1 MTHRLLIA
9 LIALIA
15 APLVLLGWGTSSLL
29 RRQRE
34 TAQQQ
39 LHTVLQSRLLEI
51 DQSLSEVLA
60 GHARRISAALDRPG
74 NPISRFEQITRHDPV
89 VRQCFFANAKGVIVY
104 PPKPVAEDPE
114 AIAIYA
120 ALPAIIA
127 SNPGLEIS
135 ELDRP
140 SGDVSTK
147 LQPTRSQPPQSKSG
161 GKSAAKPAATTV
173 RWQVWYMD
181 EGSQLILWLLKSNG
195 DSIGVLL
202 ERARWVSEL
211 IAALPDAKSV
221 AIANPAVTKTSATQA
236 DSISCTSLVDEA
248 GQIVYRWGSDLET
261 ADDPIAVVPLSPP
274 LSSWQLQY
282 NNASPL
288 LPESGSLA
296 TMLSISGLAVM
307 LLALGAYVMT
317 SVQRQMHVARS
328 RVSFA
333 GQVSHELRTPLTN
346 IRLYAEL
353 AESDLENLP
362 EGDTRETIGRRLR
375 VIDSESRRL
384 GRLVSGVLEMV
395 RDERNVR
402 APSRKPTDVDKLIDQ
417 TLAQF
422 APRFDTLGIEVQ
434 RDADAAGPL
443 CVDPDIIE
451 MVLVNLLS
459 NVEKYAA
466 SGKYVRVASS
476 IEGNELVVTVT
487 DRGPGI
493 PRRYHRKIF
502 RPFFRLDDS
511 IHAPS
516 GTGIGLAIAKLAAQR
531 HAGRLTIENVDVG
544 TQFELRVAVDA
555 RRCDRSGT

>member
-9 LIALIA
+9 LIVLIA
-15 APLVLLGWGTSSLL
+15 APLVLLGWGASSLL

-39 LHTVLQSRLLEI
+39 LNTVLQSRLLEI
-51 DQSLSEVLA
+51 DQSLAEVLA
-60 GHARRISAALDRPG
+60 GHARRISEKLDRPG
-74 NPISRFEQITRHDPV
+74 NPIDKFEQITRHDPV
-89 VRQCFFANAKGVIVY
+89 VRQCFFANARGVIVY

-127 SNPGLEIS
+127 SNPDLEIS
-135 ELDRP
+135 EESRSKADTP
-140 SGDVSTK
+140 STK
-147 LQPTRSQPPQSKSG
+147 LQTQVQAAVAKPG
-161 GKSAAKPAATTV
+161 GKSTSKNAATTT

-211 IAALPDAKSV
+211 IAALPDAKLV
-221 AIANPAVTKTSATQA
+221 AMPESHMKTQFSKQS

-248 GQIVYRWGSDLET
+248 GQIVYRWGNDLET
-261 ADDPIAVVPLSPP
+261 TDDPIVAVPLSPP

-282 NNASPL
+282 NNAAPL
-288 LPESGSLA
+288 VVQSSSLA
-296 TMLSISGLAVM
+296 TILSLSGLAVM
-307 LLALGAYVMT
+307 LLALGTYVMT

-362 EGDTRETIGRRLR
+362 DDDTRETILRRLR

-402 APSRKPTDVDKLIDQ
+402 APSRTTTDVDDVIDQ

-422 APRFDTLGIEVQ
+422 SPRFDTLGIEVQ
-434 RDADAAGPL
+434 RDARVAKRL
-443 CVDPDIIE
+443 YVDPDILE

-466 SGKYVRVASS
+466 AGKFVRVASW
-476 IEGNELVVTVT
+476 IEENELVVTVA

-531 HAGRLTIENVDVG
+531 HGGRLLITNVDVG
-544 TQFELRVAVDA
+544 TEFELRVTADQSYS
-555 RRCDRSGT
+555 DHT

>member
-1 MTHRLLIA
+1 MTHRLLFA
-9 LIALIA
+9 LIVLIA
-15 APLVLLGWGTSSLL
+15 APLVLLGWGSSSLL

-39 LHTVLQSRLLEI
+39 LSSVLQSRLLEI
-51 DQSLSEVLA
+51 DQSLAEVLA
-60 GHARRISAALDRPG
+60 GHARRISEKLDRPG
-74 NPISRFEQITRHDPV
+74 NPIRNFEDLTRHDPV

-104 PPKPVAEDPE
+104 PPKPVADDPE

-127 SNPGLEIS
+127 SNPDLETS
-135 ELDRP
+135 ERSRSIDKTSSR
-140 SGDVSTK
+140 K
-147 LQPTRSQPPQSKSG
+147 QQTRSKMVVSKSA
-161 GKSAAKPAATTV
+161 GKPTATTM

-221 AIANPAVTKTSATQA
+221 TVS
-236 DSISCTSLVDEA
+236 DSREPSGPQRPSDTLSCTSLVDEA
-248 GQIVYRWGSDLET
+248 GQLVYRWGSDLET
-261 ADDPIAVVPLSPP
+261 TDDPIATIGLSPP

-282 NNASPL
+282 NNATPL
-288 LPESGSLA
+288 VVHSGSLP
-296 TMLSISGLAVM
+296 TILSISGLAVM
-307 LLALGAYVMT
+307 LLALGTYVMT

-353 AESDLENLP
+353 AESDLQSMP
-362 EGDTRETIGRRLR
+362 EGHTRESIERRLS

-395 RDERNVR
+395 RDEQNAR
-402 APSRKPTDVDKLIDQ
+402 APSCQPTDVDEVIDQ

-422 APRFDTLGIEVQ
+422 APRFETLGIEVE
-434 RDADAAGPL
+434 RDARVAERL
-443 CVDPDIIE
+443 SVDPDILE

-466 SGKYVRVASS
+466 KGKFVRVASW
-476 IEGNELVVTVT
+476 IDGGELVVTVA

-531 HAGRLTIENVDVG
+531 HSGRLSITNADVG
-544 TQFELRVAVDA
+544 TEFELRVAVDVSH
-555 RRCDRSGT
+555 SGRTGS

>member
-9 LIALIA
+9 LLVLVA

-39 LHTVLQSRLLEI
+39 MTSVLESRLIEI
-51 DQSLSEVLA
+51 DHSLAEVLS
-60 GHARRISAALDRPG
+60 GQARRITEKLERPG
-74 NPISRFEQITRHDPV
+74 NVFGHLEEVTRHDPA

-104 PPKPVAEDPE
+104 PPKPVADDPE
-114 AIAIYA
+114 SIALYA

-127 SNPGLEIS
+127 SNPDIEIKENGSQTS
-135 ELDRP
+135 EASLVKKQ
-140 SGDVSTK
+140 SGANS
-147 LQPTRSQPPQSKSG
+147 RSSKS
-161 GKSAAKPAATTV
+161 AEKPVATII

-211 IAALPDAKSV
+211 IAALPDNQTL
-221 AIANPAVTKTSATQA
+221 IALDSAGPI
-236 DSISCTSLVDEA
+236 DSIETAVPASCTSLVDEA
-248 GQIVYRWGSDLET
+248 GQIVYRWGDDLET
-261 ADDPIAVVPLSPP
+261 TDDPIATVSLSSPLSH
-274 LSSWQLQY
+274 WKLQY
-282 NNASPL
+282 NNATPL
-288 LPESGSLA
+288 VPRSDSLA
-296 TMLSISGLAVM
+296 TILSITGLGVT

-317 SVQRQMHVARS
+317 SVQRQMHAARN

-353 AESDLENLP
+353 AESDLEKMPTSELGNS
-362 EGDTRETIGRRLR
+362 IGRRLS

-395 RDERNVR
+395 RDEHNVR
-402 APSRKPTDVDKLIDQ
+402 APSRKATDVDAVIDN

-422 APRFDTLGIEVQ
+422 TPRFQELGIEVE
-434 RDADAAGPL
+434 RDANLDVML
-443 CVDPDIIE
+443 NVDPDILE

-466 SGKYVRVASS
+466 DGKYVRVASK
-476 IEGNELVVTVT
+476 IDANELVIEVA

-511 IHAPS
+511 VNAPS
-516 GTGIGLAIAKLAAQR
+516 GTGIGLAIAKIAAER
-531 HAGRLTIENVDVG
+531 HGGRLLIRHTDVG
-544 TQFELRVAVDA
+544 TQFELRIAVDI
-555 RRCDRSGT
+555 